1 MNTVRTSVRKNQNSP
16 LSGFLNSL
24 YYTFPVGM
32 FLTACNF
39 MFEYVKSYYFN
50 WWIVVLPTLAI
61 LVVGNLYEAVLV
73 YQKSGELKEKKE
85 LFPSKSSGYAIS
97 KSKMIGELV

>member
-1 MNTVRTSVRKNQNSP
+1 MNAVRTSVRKKQNLP
-16 LSGFLNSL
+16 IIGFLNSL

-39 MFEYVKSYYFN
+39 MFEFVRNYYFN
-50 WWIVVLPTLAI
+50 WWIVALPTVAI
-61 LVVGNLYEAVLV
+61 LVVGNLYEALLI
-73 YQKSGELKEKKE
+73 YQKSGIKKARKRIYN
-85 LFPSKSSGYAIS
+85 SKRSGYTMS